1 MQAISL
7 AYGSESQ
14 QFGEL
19 YVPPGPGS
27 HPVVVLIHG
36 GFWRAP
42 YDLTLMEGLA
52 QDLVGHGIAV
62 WNIEYRR
69 VGDPGGAWP
78 GTLQDVAVATD
89 YLRPIA
95 PTYALD
101 LDRVIS
107 VGHSAGGHLA
117 LWLAGRSHIAKTSQI
132 FRPSPLQ
139 LTGVISLAGA
149 SDLELVWKLN
159 LGKGAAAELL
169 GGGPAEVGE
178 HYASASPTA
187 LLPFQIP
194 QVLVHGDADDR
205 VPLSVSQVYAQQAQQ
220 AGDAVRLISL
230 PDTDHFELIDAK
242 SQAWTRTR
250 EEILALLKSPGRTT

>member
-19 YVPPGPGS
+19 YVPPGPGP

-52 QDLVGHGIAV
+52 QDLVNRGIAV

-78 GTLQDVAVATD
+78 GTLQDVAVAAD

-101 LDRVIS
+101 LGRVIS

-132 FRPSPLQ
+132 FRPSPLP
-139 LTGVISLAGA
+139 LIGVVSLAGA

-169 GGGPAEVGE
+169 GGGPKEVGE
-178 HYASASPTA
+178 RYASASPTA

-194 QVLVHGDADDR
+194 QVLIHGDADDR
-205 VPLSVSQVYAQQAQQ
+205 VPLSVSQEYLRQAQQ
-220 AGDAVRLISL
+220 AGDTARLVELSN
-230 PDTDHFELIDAK
+230 TDHFELIDAK
-242 SQAWTRTR
+242 SQAWMRTR
-250 EEILALLKSPGRTT
+250 DEIFTLLPDGTK

>member
-7 AYGSESQ
+7 AYGPESQ

-19 YVPPGPGS
+19 YVPQDQGP

-52 QDLVGHGIAV
+52 QDLVSYGIAV

-78 GTLQDVAVATD
+78 GTLQDVASAVD
-89 YLRPIA
+89 YLQPIA
-95 PTYALD
+95 PTYALNMSRII
-101 LDRVIS
+101 L

-117 LWLAGRSHIAKTSQI
+117 LWLAGRWHLPKTSQL
-132 FRPSPLQ
+132 FMPSPL
-139 LTGVISLAGA
+139 LPTGVISLAGA

-169 GGGPAEVGE
+169 GGGPKEVGE
-178 HYASASPTA
+178 RYASASPTA
-187 LLPFQIP
+187 LLPLKTP
-194 QVLVHGDADDR
+194 QVLIHGDADDR
-205 VPLSVSQVYAQQAQQ
+205 VPLSVSQVYAQQARQ
-220 AGDAVRLISL
+220 AGDTVRLITL

-242 SQAWTRTR
+242 SQAWTHIRD
-250 EEILALLKSPGRTT
+250 EIFALLKLPGENK

>member
-7 AYGSESQ
+7 AYGSEPQ

-101 LDRVIS
+101 LNRI
-107 VGHSAGGHLA
+107 
-117 LWLAGRSHIAKTSQI
+117 
-132 FRPSPLQ
+132 
-139 LTGVISLAGA
+139 LT
-149 SDLELVWKLN
+149 
-159 LGKGAAAELL
+159 
-169 GGGPAEVGE
+169 
-178 HYASASPTA
+178 
-187 LLPFQIP
+187 
-194 QVLVHGDADDR
+194 
-205 VPLSVSQVYAQQAQQ
+205 
-220 AGDAVRLISL
+220 
-230 PDTDHFELIDAK
+230 
-242 SQAWTRTR
+242 
-250 EEILALLKSPGRTT
+250 